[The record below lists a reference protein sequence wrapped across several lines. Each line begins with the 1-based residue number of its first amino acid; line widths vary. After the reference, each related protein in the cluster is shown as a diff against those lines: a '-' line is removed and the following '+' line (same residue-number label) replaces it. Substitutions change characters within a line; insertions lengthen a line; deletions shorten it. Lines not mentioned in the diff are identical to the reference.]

1 MFFGEEAGIARYDR
15 MKYPIF
21 DKIKRTM
28 KSFYWDPE
36 EINLTKDDADFKMMQ
51 EHERHI
57 FTKNIAYQVLL
68 DSVQERAP
76 LVALIPWIS
85 LPELEGCVIW
95 WAAFENIHAQSYQ
108 WILQNLYNDPSEV
121 FDSILKD
128 SNIVQRAAA
137 IVRYYDDFINYG
149 NLYKALG
156 PGYHEVATAE
166 DGCDI
171 DRKTY
176 NLTKRELKKKLL
188 LALISIYALESI
200 RFYVSF
206 ACSFAFGQQGKM
218 IGNADII
225 KFIAKDESQHV
236 GIPLNIIRNYL
247 RREGDDEMIS
257 IFNEIEDEIY
267 AIFDEVVNQEKEW
280 ATYLFK
286 DGSIIG
292 LNETL
297 LAQYLEHIANK
308 RLKSLGLKERY
319 QHKDNPFSWLS
330 SWLDAESNQ
339 TAPQEKDL
347 TDYAINALDTSV
359 NEDNLLDF

>member
-1 MFFGEEAGIARYDR
+1 MSHTVLNLNLFDVKDQPMFFGEEAGIARFDK

-121 FDSILKD
+121 FDSILQD

-137 IVRYYDDFINYG
+137 IVRYYDDFIGYAT
-149 NLYKALG
+149 LYKALG
-156 PGYHEVATAE
+156 EGYHEVSTAHE
-166 DGCDI
+166 GNSI
-171 DRKTY
+171 DEKTY
-176 NLTKRELKKKLL
+176 DLTKRELKKKLL
-188 LALISIYALESI
+188 LALVSIYALESI

-218 IGNADII
+218 VGNADII
-225 KFIAKDESQHV
+225 KLIAKDESQHV
-236 GIPLNIIRNYL
+236 GIPLNIDRK
-247 RREGDDEMIS
+247 S
-257 IFNEIEDEIY
+257 
-267 AIFDEVVNQEKEW
+267 VV
-280 ATYLFK
+280 
-286 DGSIIG
+286 
-292 LNETL
+292 
-297 LAQYLEHIANK
+297 
-308 RLKSLGLKERY
+308 
-319 QHKDNPFSWLS
+319 
-330 SWLDAESNQ
+330 
-339 TAPQEKDL
+339 
-347 TDYAINALDTSV
+347 
-359 NEDNLLDF
+359 